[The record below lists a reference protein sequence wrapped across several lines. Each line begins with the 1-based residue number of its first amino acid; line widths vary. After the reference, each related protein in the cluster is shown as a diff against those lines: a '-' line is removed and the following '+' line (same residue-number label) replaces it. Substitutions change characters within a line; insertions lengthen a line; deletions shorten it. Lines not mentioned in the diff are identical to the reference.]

1 MKVIDKKLE
10 LQKLL
15 LEEII
20 SGKIDLLLE
29 ADPATG
35 TKPEDVKKAGETAV
49 EPQEIAPQI
58 NDLVSKIKTA
68 DANLKKSQND
78 FVNAANNALNRAKAS
93 DGLEDP
99 KIVGNNIASIANKL
113 VTTLTQNKVNQYKN
127 LANRDSGMFA
137 IINLLNAEYE
147 RLTGKKLPAFNVNKI
162 LPGLMAARAAGISVP
177 STPSAPTTPAR
188 DSTGVTAAASTTG
201 TGGTIRAEHKELIKE
216 IARRIL
222 KEEISLVRKQLDPK
236 SYSSK
241 FNLEFF
247 KKIFIDSREKND
259 ELIETILWEAIN
271 YARETLTELGQGSS
285 RIAFLMPDGK
295 QVLKIAKN
303 EAGIAQNKQELEI
316 FLNPSI
322 AKIYTDIYEWDKGK
336 NWLIT
341 EYVQPFNSRDDFQ
354 NEIGI
359 RYSFFEVLL
368 SDIRKWLARDLQD
381 LRDLY
386 EMLEL
391 SKTQPSKYDEEEI
404 KNKIEGIDKI
414 SKNEKAYNFVT
425 RLINLMQRGLIEKDF
440 VYKHFGKSNVDGKIK
455 LYDYGYS
462 IDVDKKHYK

>member
-236 SYSSK
+236 SYSS
-241 FNLEFF
+241 
-247 KKIFIDSREKND
+247 
-259 ELIETILWEAIN
+259 
-271 YARETLTELGQGSS
+271 
-285 RIAFLMPDGK
+285 
-295 QVLKIAKN
+295 
-303 EAGIAQNKQELEI
+303 
-316 FLNPSI
+316 
-322 AKIYTDIYEWDKGK
+322 
-336 NWLIT
+336 
-341 EYVQPFNSRDDFQ
+341 
-354 NEIGI
+354 
-359 RYSFFEVLL
+359 
-368 SDIRKWLARDLQD
+368 
-381 LRDLY
+381 
-386 EMLEL
+386 
-391 SKTQPSKYDEEEI
+391 
-404 KNKIEGIDKI
+404 
-414 SKNEKAYNFVT
+414 
-425 RLINLMQRGLIEKDF
+425 
-440 VYKHFGKSNVDGKIK
+440 
-455 LYDYGYS
+455 
-462 IDVDKKHYK
+462 

>member
-1 MKVIDKKLE
+1 MKVIDRKLE

-58 NDLVSKIKTA
+58 NDLVSIIKTA
-68 DANLKKSQND
+68 DTNLKNSEKY
-78 FVNAANNALNRAKAS
+78 FLGVANNALNRAKVS
-93 DGLEDP
+93 DGLKDP
-99 KIVGNNIASIANKL
+99 KGVGIEIGNIEKKIIAGLK
-113 VTTLTQNKVNQYKN
+113 QNKVSYYKN
-127 LANRDSGMFA
+127 LANRDNTMLM
-137 IINLLNAEYE
+137 IINLLHSEYK
-147 RLTGKKLPAFNVNKI
+147 RLMNKDLPAFNANVL
-162 LPGLMAARAAGISVP
+162 LPGLVAAKAAGISVP
-177 STPSAPTTPAR
+177 SAPPQGTMP
-188 DSTGVTAAASTTG
+188 STGSTGPRAAGST
-201 TGGTIRAEHKELIKE
+201 IKEAVSLPEHKELIKE
-216 IARRIL
+216 I
-222 KEEISLVRKQLDPK
+222 ISLIRNKEVEIKPTSSNFDFKFIKNKLK
-236 SYSSK
+236 SRDWDK
-241 FNLEFF
+241 RW
-247 KKIFIDSREKND
+247 KAID
-259 ELIETILWEAIN
+259 
-271 YARETLTELGQGSS
+271 YAREILTELGQGSS
-285 RIAFLMPDGK
+285 RIALLLPDK
-295 QVLKIAKN
+295 RVLKIAKN
-303 EAGIAQNKQELEI
+303 KAGIDQNKQELKI

-359 RYSFFEVLL
+359 IYSFFEVLL

-386 EMLEL
+386 EEMLEL
-391 SKTQPSKYDEEEI
+391 SKTEPSKYNEEEI
-404 KNKIEGIDKI
+404 KNKIKGIDKI
-414 SKNEKAYNFVT
+414 SENEKAYNFIT

-440 VYKHFGKSNVDGKIK
+440 VYKHFGKSNVDGEIK